1 MNLGI
6 SEGNTCGITNH
17 QGEEPDRIPYDDMG
31 EVNGKNIENEATTD
45 VVTNIIDG
53 TVVDFDSAMVK

>member
-31 EVNGKNIENEATTD
+31 DVNGQIIEDEATVD
-45 VVTNIIDG
+45 VVAAEING
-53 TVVDFDSAMVK
+53 SF